1 MYLFC
6 FLLLTLM
13 QTSSHSE
20 LNFVLRKEKSIQ
32 NHEKGQN
39 MSTSEGLETF
49 RDNQNIL
56 LTVKEILWVKL
67 LETNKEEQNEETRE
81 ESYVKVIKFRRI

>member
-1 MYLFC
+1 
-6 FLLLTLM
+6 
-13 QTSSHSE
+13 
-20 LNFVLRKEKSIQ
+20 
-32 NHEKGQN
+32 